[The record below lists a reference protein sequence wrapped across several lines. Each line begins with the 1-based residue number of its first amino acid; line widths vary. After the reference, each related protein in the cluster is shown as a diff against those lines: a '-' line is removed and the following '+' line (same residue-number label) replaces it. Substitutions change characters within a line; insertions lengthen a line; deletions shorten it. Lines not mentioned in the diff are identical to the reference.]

1 METHVREHG
10 KKSSAS
16 MATEQHIHCH
26 RFHCYRAYVQLEA
39 SAASM
44 TAWRVFLGNMIVAPC
59 GFISDHTEENSDAQ
73 LSRIHEQ
80 RTATEPAVLIL

>member
-26 RFHCYRAYVQLEA
+26 RTPLLQSICTIRR

-80 RTATEPAVLIL
+80 RTATELSVLIL